1 MNCTF
6 NVLKLHVKDELS
18 KDEEEKISNSVTSFA
33 NKKEGNDEQK
43 KPQEWYSS
51 QQTKCIRFKY
61 QGQIIWGKRTAEM
74 AIFCG
79 SFR

>member
-33 NKKEGNDEQK
+33 NKKEGNDEHK
-43 KPQEWYSS
+43 KASRVILFP
-51 QQTKCIRFKY
+51 TDK
-61 QGQIIWGKRTAEM
+61 M
-74 AIFCG
+74 H
-79 SFR
+79 